1 MNALCTIR
9 DVYRS
14 IRKLEEYFQLK
25 YDLCLNEGMMLCS
38 LKNGKLSSTEL
49 SEALG
54 LTPSNTSKIIKSVE
68 DKKFIKRIMG
78 KEDKRHMYFT
88 LTKLG
93 EAKLSYLQNEEKK
106 MIDFLNEINHL
117 TNIEDK

>member
-1 MNALCTIR
+1 MLNFAPKIKSKMNALCTIR

-14 IRKLEEYFQLK
+14 IIKLEEYFQLK
-25 YDLCLNEGMMLCS
+25 YNLCLNEGMMLCS
-38 LKNGKLSSTEL
+38 LKDKKLSSTEL

-68 DKKFIKRIMG
+68 DKKFIRRIIG

-88 LTKLG
+88 LTKIG
-93 EAKLSYLQNEEKK
+93 ESKLSYHPRNYQKP
-106 MIDFLNEINHL
+106 
-117 TNIEDK
+117 

>member
-14 IRKLEEYFQLK
+14 IIKLEEYFQLK
-25 YDLCLNEGMMLCS
+25 YSLCLNESMLLCS
-38 LKNGKLSSTEL
+38 LKSKKLSSTEL

-54 LTPSNTSKIIKSVE
+54 LTPSNTSKIIKSIE
-68 DKKFIKRIMG
+68 DKKLIRRIIG

-93 EAKLSYLQNEEKK
+93 EAKLSFLQNEEKK

-117 TNIEDK
+117 TNIDDK